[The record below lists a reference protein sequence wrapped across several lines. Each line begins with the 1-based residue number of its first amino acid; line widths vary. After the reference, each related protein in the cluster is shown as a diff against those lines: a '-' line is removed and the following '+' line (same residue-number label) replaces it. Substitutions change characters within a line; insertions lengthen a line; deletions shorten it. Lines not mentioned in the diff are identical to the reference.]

1 MELLLQVTGSFQS
14 IQDALL
20 HITGRIRD
28 VMIPPKPHPGG
39 GMPPYPPVGNTPH
52 HQSRQEPPPPHPSGG
67 MPPYLMHP
75 FRANPPMGPFDTEDY
90 RPPGPPHS
98 HSMEHLAADRM
109 SYSYGCEQGGP
120 RPFLDQ
126 PSPRTWVPEVSTWGM
141 LFEIKHK
148 FFNIF
153 CLRTVHK
160 WLF

>member
-1 MELLLQVTGSFQS
+1 
-14 IQDALL
+14 
-20 HITGRIRD
+20 
-28 VMIPPKPHPGG
+28 MIPPKPHPGG